1 MKNLFLKA
9 ILVVGLATTIVACS
23 KDEETTPTATIVG
36 TWEATSQSSKITL
49 NGTVLQ
55 DSTETYAAGEL
66 SVEFKSNGIAI
77 AKMVG
82 EPDDTNKYILSGS
95 ALTLITMDNVD
106 TTVFNNTTFTT
117 TNLTLGMSETQV
129 DGSNTLT
136 STFAINFKK
145 K

>member
-66 SVEFKSNGIAI
+66 SVEFKQSIIAVTHDNEFS
-77 AKMVG
+77 AKSDRTIVMSDG
-82 EPDDTNKYILSGS
+82 KIL
-95 ALTLITMDNVD
+95 I
-106 TTVFNNTTFTT
+106 
-117 TNLTLGMSETQV
+117 
-129 DGSNTLT
+129 
-136 STFAINFKK
+136 
-145 K
+145 